1 MFYLL
6 QAHAGWTDGGE
17 LLGIPVL
24 TESETVNSDF
34 NKPRDSFKAC
44 MDLLKADVAKAVEM
58 LPDEYGDINSDNEV
72 PAKYKSMGATL
83 ASYNRVFGNH
93 AKNRMSLRAATAVL
107 AKASLMAASPAFAE
121 GSGVT
126 WEQAAQAMGN
136 VLKFL
141 GNDPVSQMDPNGN
154 FWYTDPKAL
163 QNLTEGQNTK
173 EWLWRTNAG
182 GSHGIES
189 DNFAPT
195 LFGNGRINPS
205 QNLVDAFPAAN
216 GYPIT
221 DERSGYDPQNPYA
234 DRDPRFEQFIIHNN
248 SQYGGKTIITA
259 VDGTDNNAMNK
270 FDGKSTRTGYY
281 MKKLLCESVNC
292 DPSSTT
298 DQHHMKPLMRYTE
311 FFLGYA
317 EAANEAWGPQGKGSF
332 GFSAYDVIKAIRS
345 RAGISDINDED
356 GYLESIKN
364 DKEKMRELIRNE
376 RRIELCFEGYRFW
389 DLRRW
394 KANLNETVKG
404 MRIENNHYQV
414 VDVEKRDFKDYMY
427 WGPIPYS
434 ETLKFDQLVQN
445 KGW

>member
-1 MFYLL
+1 M
-6 QAHAGWTDGGE
+6 
-17 LLGIPVL
+17 
-24 TESETVNSDF
+24 
-34 NKPRDSFKAC
+34 
-44 MDLLKADVAKAVEM
+44 
-58 LPDEYGDINSDNEV
+58 
-72 PAKYKSMGATL
+72 
-83 ASYNRVFGNH
+83 
-93 AKNRMSLRAATAVL
+93 
-107 AKASLMAASPAFAE
+107 
-121 GSGVT
+121 
-126 WEQAAQAMGN
+126 
-136 VLKFL
+136 
-141 GNDPVSQMDPNGN
+141 
-154 FWYTDPKAL
+154 
-163 QNLTEGQNTK
+163 
-173 EWLWRTNAG
+173 
-182 GSHGIES
+182 ES
-189 DNFAPT
+189 DNFVPT

-221 DERSGYDPQNPYA
+221 DARSGYDPQNPYA
-234 DRDPRFEQFIIHNN
+234 NRDPRFEQFIIHNN